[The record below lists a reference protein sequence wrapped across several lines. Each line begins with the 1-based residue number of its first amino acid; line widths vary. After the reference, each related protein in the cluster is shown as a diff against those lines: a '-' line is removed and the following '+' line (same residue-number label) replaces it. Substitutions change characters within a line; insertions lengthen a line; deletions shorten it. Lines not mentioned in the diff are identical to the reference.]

1 MAAPKQSLRK
11 LTDSEKKIHNLLRRK
26 QVTVNDTNQ
35 LMKDERKR
43 LMEIINETI
52 KRADPVERDKILNKI
67 EPIIDEQTIVDFWE
81 YNHTRIL
88 YAITSMIKESG
99 RMPTRSEI
107 ATRVQLSRTTV
118 YKHLKEYATHP
129 LYLEQLQKM
138 RMLATNVLTKVY
150 TAAMN
155 DDIGA
160 AKLYFNVMGMLQ
172 NGQGNTVQNNF
183 IQINGIVVTQE
194 AVKRLNPEQLLI
206 IENVLKSA
214 LPQPE
219 IYTAPLQ
226 DVSETTTDRS

>member
-1 MAAPKQSLRK
+1 MAAKQHLQK
-11 LTDSEKKIHNLLRRK
+11 LTDSEKKLHNLLRRK
-26 QVTVNDTNQ
+26 QVTDEDIKQ
-35 LMKDERKR
+35 LNKPEKKR
-43 LMEIINETI
+43 LMEIINEEV
-52 KRADPVERDKILNKI
+52 KRADPVQRDKILNKV
-67 EPIIDEQTIVDFWE
+67 EPIVDEQTIVDFWE
-81 YNHTRIL
+81 YNHGRIM
-88 YAITSMIKESG
+88 YAITSMIQENG

-107 ATRVQLSRTTV
+107 AIRVQLSRTTV
-118 YKHLKEYATHP
+118 YKHLKEFATHP

-150 TAAMN
+150 TAAMNN

-194 AVKRLNPEQLLI
+194 AVKRLNPEQLFI

-214 LPQPE
+214 LPQPQNNCNAE
-219 IYTAPLQ
+219 HTLN
-226 DVSETTTDRS
+226 DVMG